1 MDIRLYQ
8 IDAFTDSLFHGNP
21 AAVCP
26 LDAWLPDE
34 VMQAIA
40 EENNLAE
47 TAFYIREG
55 DHFHLRW
62 FTTVCEV
69 DLCGHATLATAYVL
83 FHHEGFRG
91 DVLTFSSRSGT
102 LCVRREGDILVLDFP
117 VDSLRPVQ
125 VPEGLAEALGGA
137 PLETFRGKDDFLLV
151 YGSQREIEMIKPDF
165 RVVEQVPCRG
175 VIVTAPGDRV
185 DFVSRFFG
193 PQSGIAEDPV
203 TGSAHTTLVPYWAGR
218 LGKKS
223 FDALQ
228 LSRRG
233 GQLHCELQG
242 NRVHIGGKAKKYLI
256 GTLTLP

>member
-26 LDAWLPDE
+26 LEAWLPDD

-83 FHHEGFRG
+83 YHHEGFRG
-91 DVLTFSSRSGT
+91 DVLTFSSRSGP
-102 LCVRREGDILVLDFP
+102 LYVRRAGDMLVLDFP
-117 VDSLRPVQ
+117 ADTLKPAPL
-125 VPEGLAEALGGA
+125 PEGLADALGGM
-137 PLETFRGKDDFLLV
+137 PVETFRGKDDYLLV
-151 YGSQREIEMIKPDF
+151 YRTRREIASMQPDFREIEK
-165 RVVEQVPCRG
+165 VPCRG
-175 VIVTAPGDRV
+175 VIVTAPGDDV

-218 LGKKS
+218 LGKTS

-233 GQLHCELQG
+233 GRLHCVLQG
-242 NRVHIGGKAKKYLI
+242 NRVEIGGKAKKFLV
-256 GTLTLP
+256 GTITLP